1 MYPVSATACS
11 AIDCP
16 LLFQI
21 PLPQSNPSA
30 CPDPLARGW
39 CRPLTLAL
47 LLVAAI
53 LTGLS
58 GPSQAADAPTVWSLA
73 PPAIRALLDQAQ
85 IDEDSSDE
93 HQGPWLAATRYCQA
107 SRLGSTEAQYRL
119 GMLYAFGRGVPES
132 RALAASLFS
141 VAALQGHAEARNML
155 DTIRLSSTALP
166 ECVLR
171 DVAPVQGAPL
181 KAVFKANAQLD
192 RLLKRLPKSKRW
204 VVDLVGQQARWNA
217 VDPRLILSIIAAES
231 NFEFDTTSPK
241 SAMGLMQLIPETAE
255 RFNVQ
260 NAYNA
265 TQNVK
270 AGLRYVQWLL
280 SYYQGDVRLALA
292 AYNSGEGTVDRYAG
306 VPPYE
311 ETRQYV
317 SRIMALYGRAT
328 HPFDDVAGRVSPVVR

>member
-1 MYPVSATACS
+1 MFGRVRQVFLAGLFLTA
-11 AIDCP
+11 
-16 LLFQI
+16 
-21 PLPQSNPSA
+21 
-30 CPDPLARGW
+30 
-39 CRPLTLAL
+39 
-47 LLVAAI
+47 
-53 LTGLS
+53 LTGH
-58 GPSQAADAPTVWSLA
+58 AAVVGESAAWSMA

-85 IDEDSSDE
+85 ADENSADE
-93 HQGPWLAATRYCQA
+93 HQGPWLAATRYCEA

-132 RALAASLFS
+132 RELAASLFS

-166 ECVLR
+166 ECVLQA
-171 DVAPVQGAPL
+171 VAPAKGEGL
-181 KAVFKANAQLD
+181 KIVSKADAKLD
-192 RLLKRLPKSKRW
+192 RLLKRLPKNKRW
-204 VVDLVGQQARWNA
+204 VIDLVGTQARWNE

-231 NFEFDTTSPK
+231 NFQFDATSPK

-255 RFNVQ
+255 RFNVS

-280 SYYQGDVRLALA
+280 SYFQGDVRLALA
-292 AYNSGEGTVDRYAG
+292 AYNSGEGTVDRYGG
-306 VPPYE
+306 VPPYK

-317 SRIMALYGRAT
+317 QRIMALYGRST
-328 HPFDDVAGRVSPVVR
+328 HPFNDVAGKVSPVAR